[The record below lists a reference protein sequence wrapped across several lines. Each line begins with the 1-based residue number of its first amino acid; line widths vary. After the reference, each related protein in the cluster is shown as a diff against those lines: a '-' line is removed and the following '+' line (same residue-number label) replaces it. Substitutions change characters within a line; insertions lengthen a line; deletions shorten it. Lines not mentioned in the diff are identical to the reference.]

1 MKKLIARIG
10 CGNWKLCFVCYALRF
25 CRKAFAIRRGNIL
38 WIVKPELPKVNI
50 WSFDTKQKRICTK
63 KNFEMNADATCG
75 MFKNKLEEYI
85 N

>member
-1 MKKLIARIG
+1 MKNIDIKCVKR
-10 CGNWKLCFVCYALRF
+10 C
-25 CRKAFAIRRGNIL
+25 AICQYWFDPTL
-38 WIVKPELPKVNI
+38 SAVKPESPKVNI